1 MADPITLALV
11 GTVALT
17 EGIKFLY
24 GQATEILKLWRAR
37 KEASKTGDASS
48 EPKPVEVKLP
58 EAVFEGQLSN
68 PKVHFENI
76 PPLEN
81 GLKGLHNELSQY
93 ANDIEPINSQDE
105 EVLKKVDALR
115 QILEAVY
122 QQRITFKGE
131 KTRPTSGPTIEGHI
145 DVGRV
150 EGVVRGVKIR
160 GPIDVESITSKIK
173 TGDVGPEGEVTGID
187 LDTTNSTNK

>member
-24 GQATEILKLWRAR
+24 GQASEILKLWRAR
-37 KEASKTGDASS
+37 KETSKTGDASS
-48 EPKPVEVKLP
+48 EPKSVEVKLP
-58 EAVFEGQLSN
+58 EAVFEGQLSD

-76 PPLEN
+76 PRLEKHLD
-81 GLKGLHNELSQY
+81 GLCDDLSGY
-93 ANDIEPINSQDE
+93 AEERKTISKQDE

-131 KTRPTSGPTIEGHI
+131 KRRSSGPVIDGHI

-150 EGVVRGVKIR
+150 EGTVRNVRIR
-160 GPIDVESITSKIK
+160 GLVDAESISSNIK
-173 TGDVGPEGEVTGID
+173 SGDVGPEGEIIGID
-187 LDTTNSTNK
+187 YDATPPTEK